1 MTPAKQWAGVMA
13 PYVAYCFGFN
23 MRMKELRLG
32 HHGYSVSSRAGNEEK
47 TPDGLG
53 RVSKFGLEP
62 RHHVLLEGC
71 TFPPEIQ
78 SSMAQTLGS
87 MTVCIKLA
95 TSTSS
100 GIYTK
105 KYEDAIERSFKHQ
118 SPPYHREE
126 DRQSSDRCPSVCCQS
141 VDWKTRRFGTSC
153 SSQKSAKDVLP
164 LTRISILLLELRRD
178 QRTPPNCNGGHSRNQ
193 AKLLQRVQPLR
204 SQRRSTK

>member
-1 MTPAKQWAGVMA
+1 MFVKLPALNFGDLNARSIKKFKRRFECYLEANKLLLLTATPAKQWAGVMA

-78 SSMAQTLGS
+78 SSMAQTPGS

-95 TSTSS
+95 SHQHFFRNL
-100 GIYTK
+100 
-105 KYEDAIERSFKHQ
+105 YEEVRGR
-118 SPPYHREE
+118 Y
-126 DRQSSDRCPSVCCQS
+126 
-141 VDWKTRRFGTSC
+141 
-153 SSQKSAKDVLP
+153 
-164 LTRISILLLELRRD
+164 
-178 QRTPPNCNGGHSRNQ
+178 
-193 AKLLQRVQPLR
+193 
-204 SQRRSTK
+204 